1 MDHSE
6 ELFDVESKSGKRA
19 APRKWREIEALNERK
34 RLQKELMEIDED
46 FAFDEIDF

>member
-1 MDHSE
+1 MSE
-6 ELFDVESKSGKRA
+6 SLETVRKLWAWSDGEPL
-19 APRKWREIEALNERK
+19 PRGEALNERK